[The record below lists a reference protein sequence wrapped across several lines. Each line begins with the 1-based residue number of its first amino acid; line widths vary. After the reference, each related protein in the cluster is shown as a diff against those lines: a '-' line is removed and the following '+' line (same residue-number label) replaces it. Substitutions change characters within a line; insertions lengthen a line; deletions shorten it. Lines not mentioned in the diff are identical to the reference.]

1 MNIGESLGKKK
12 KGRYTYIFV
21 MKKEEIDRNGDGRQQ
36 YDSCSS

>member
-1 MNIGESLGKKK
+1 MNIGENLGKKK
-12 KGRYTYIFV
+12 KEDIHIFV